1 MRSWMNMAS
10 TKKSDEDRRDEEM
23 TCAAC
28 ARKMSRCG
36 GK

>member
-1 MRSWMNMAS
+1 MKSRRKLSV
-10 TKKSDEDRRDEEM
+10 TKVSDEDRREEEM

-36 GK
+36 K